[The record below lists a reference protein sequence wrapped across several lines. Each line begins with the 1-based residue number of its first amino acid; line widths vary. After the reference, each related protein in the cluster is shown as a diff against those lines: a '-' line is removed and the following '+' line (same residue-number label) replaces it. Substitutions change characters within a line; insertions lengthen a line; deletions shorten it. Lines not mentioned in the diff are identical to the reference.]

1 MIKKITIRLAV
12 CCLFLASLLVV
23 SAANTEKILVGYPMK
38 KISESYECS
47 ENLWWDDYN
56 ENGVLD
62 LSDSREEVYITSD
75 GKSIS
80 PREFRYRVIME
91 EKPDATLYE
100 MAGDLVSNP
109 TEIKF
114 LGNSYNVVA
123 WRVSKYE
130 NESMVVYGT
139 PKVEEAY
146 IQVGETVVISG
157 WEVTLEDMD
166 IYECIVKLLIKGPD
180 DKEPIEYYL
189 DPHGL
194 ETTVTDPRSGK
205 TVIMR
210 SLPIITREV
219 EGIELTAFVVQKI
232 LVGASGTNMIYIYT
246 LTDIGVIKDGSPLSD
261 EDLEALSEILGGIEE
276 YNFDIGDDYE
286 WRMNIER
293 EDVDHDGNEE
303 IVLSVNPKKIKQTP
317 APTTIAPT
325 TPAVTTPS
333 PTESTTPSEE
343 GTNTLI
349 YLGIGIV
356 CLIAVLVVIMKFRM
370 R

>member
-23 SAANTEKILVGYPMK
+23 SAANTEKILVGYPMNK
-38 KISESYECS
+38 MSESYECS

-62 LSDSREEVYITSD
+62 LSNSIEEVCITSD

-80 PREFRYRVIME
+80 PEKFQYRSVIE

-114 LGNSYNVVA
+114 LDNFYNIVA

-157 WEVTLEDMD
+157 WEVTLEDTD
-166 IYECIVKLLIKGPD
+166 IYACIVKLLIKGPD

-189 DPHGL
+189 DSHGF
-194 ETTVTDPRSGK
+194 ETTVTDPKSGK

-219 EGIELTAFVVQKI
+219 EGIELTAFVVQNI
-232 LVGASGTNMIYIYT
+232 FIGASGTNMIYIYT
-246 LTDIGVIKDGSPLSD
+246 LTDIGVIKDGSILSD
-261 EDLEALSEILGGIEE
+261 DDLEALSEILGGIEG

-293 EDVDHDGNEE
+293 EDMDQDGKEE
-303 IVLSVNPKKIKQTP
+303 IVLSVDPKKIKQTP

-333 PTESTTPSEE
+333 PTESTIPSEE

-356 CLIAVLVVIMKFRM
+356 CLIAVLVVIMKSRM